1 MSEDDLFNKT
11 VKSELS
17 FKPVINKTPKYLTI
31 EQIDAFKNLIS
42 NMTELSDR
50 LEFVELE
57 DYNYAKN
64 ILCHHKQN
72 LIQLF

>member
-31 EQIDAFKNLIS
+31 EQIDF
-42 NMTELSDR
+42 
-50 LEFVELE
+50 
-57 DYNYAKN
+57 YNKIAPKSFN
-64 ILCHHKQN
+64 PLN
-72 LIQLF
+72 GSPS